1 MKKILASILAALM
14 VSSVSGYVVFA
25 TEPSDDIPS
34 KQPQIINE
42 NGENEEEKNEE
53 EKNEEEKNPPLF
65 PFEND
70 ENPGTIRPNCTDSS
84 EGDCD

>member
-1 MKKILASILAALM
+1 MKKILASILATLL

-25 TEPSDDIPS
+25 TEPSDDIPP
-34 KQPQIINE
+34 KQPPIINE
-42 NGENEEEKNEE
+42 NGENEENEE
-53 EKNEEEKNPPLF
+53 NEEEKNPPLF

>member
-42 NGENEEEKNEE
+42 NEE

-65 PFEND
+65 PFENG

>member
-1 MKKILASILAALM
+1 MCFYEKILASILATLL

-25 TEPSDDIPS
+25 TEPSDDIPP
-34 KQPQIINE
+34 KQPPIINE
-42 NGENEEEKNEE
+42 NGENEENEE
-53 EKNEEEKNPPLF
+53 EKKPPLF

>member
-53 EKNEEEKNPPLF
+53 EKNPPLF
-65 PFEND
+65 PFENG

>member
-53 EKNEEEKNPPLF
+53 EKNPPLF

>member
-1 MKKILASILAALM
+1 MKKILASILATLL

-25 TEPSDDIPS
+25 TEPSDDIPP
-34 KQPQIINE
+34 KQPPIINE
-42 NGENEEEKNEE
+42 NGE
-53 EKNEEEKNPPLF
+53 NEEEKNPPLF

>member
-1 MKKILASILAALM
+1 MKRILASILAALM

-53 EKNEEEKNPPLF
+53 EKNPPLF
-65 PFEND
+65 PFENG